1 MTEPLKSS
9 ERPEGGKRATVVQ
22 FRERLSELIERTGMS
37 RARFAAEA
45 GLDRSTL
52 TQLLAAEAV
61 RLPRAET
68 IARIAARHGV
78 SADWLLGLSEKDQVA
93 VDIVAQP
100 VIEPD
105 AGSPADER
113 LARWHAEARGF
124 KVRYVPATLP
134 DQVKTEEVIAWET
147 GKLAAPAA
155 QAWSD
160 MARARIAHAHRPDS
174 EIEVC
179 SSRQAL
185 EQFARGG
192 GIWHGLSARARHE
205 QLRQVAHMTD
215 ELYPAYRWFLFDGRE
230 RYAVPY
236 TVFGRQRAA
245 VYLGDMYFV
254 FTSTEHIRELTAH
267 FDNLIRAARIQ
278 PPDVAAFVRRLA
290 EEYT

>member
-1 MTEPLKSS
+1 MILPVSIPQ
-9 ERPEGGKRATVVQ
+9 RADGDKRATVAQ
-22 FRERLSELIERTGMS
+22 FRDRLGELIGRTGMS

-52 TQLLAAEAV
+52 TQLLAADTV

-78 SADWLLGLSEKDQVA
+78 SADWLLGLSQRDQVA

-105 AGSPADER
+105 AGSPADAR
-113 LARWHAEARGF
+113 LARWHGEARGF

-134 DQVKTEEVIAWET
+134 DQVKTEEVLAWET

-155 QAWSD
+155 RAWSAV
-160 MARARIAHAHRPDS
+160 ARARIAHARRPDS

-185 EQFARGG
+185 EEFARGG
-192 GIWHGLSARARHE
+192 GIWHGLAAAARHE
-205 QLRQVAHMTD
+205 QLRHIARLAD

-230 RYAVPY
+230 RFSVPY

-245 VYLGDMYFV
+245 IYLGDMYFV

-267 FDNLIRAARIQ
+267 FDSLIRAARIQ
-278 PPDVAAFVRRLA
+278 PPDVAALVRKLA
-290 EEYT
+290 GELT